1 MRRKS
6 CSLEHLVIIIL
17 GEISY
22 SQLILDFSGGHL
34 FQFSLVV
41 AFLPLPSSSAYLV
54 KTKLAL
60 IKFPAHPH
68 HRKMTAIVSEIYF
81 IMASEGGTIIFQ
93 SSNRLENSAGYI
105 ESGAAYCQT
114 ENFLLYCMEEY
125 SKTITIGRK
134 RLIQTQI
141 LFVICYF

>member
-81 IMASEGGTIIFQ
+81 IMASEGAQLF
-93 SSNRLENSAGYI
+93 SNLPIGLRTRLDI
-105 ESGAAYCQT
+105 ESRVAYCQT